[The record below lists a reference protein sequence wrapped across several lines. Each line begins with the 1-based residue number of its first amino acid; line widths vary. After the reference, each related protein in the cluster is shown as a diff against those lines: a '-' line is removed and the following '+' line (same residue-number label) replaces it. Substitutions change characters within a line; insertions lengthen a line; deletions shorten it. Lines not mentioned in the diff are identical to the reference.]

1 MSIFWL
7 RKAIATVGVAVLLGL
22 VVLTALIP
30 GGTHSIN
37 RIVVLTFG
45 CVAILV
51 AGDVAFRLLVRLR
64 SGRGYVKNSPLS
76 TRNLYIIPHP
86 YFRWIYRP
94 KNEISNPIPINYPLA
109 KGVYTSSSWITSSL
123 GFVDG
128 PEGNRDIS
136 PNKQPEEFRI
146 VCIGASTTGNY
157 LQTPD
162 GVFSYPSE
170 LEKNL
175 QADGFSN
182 ATVVNSGV
190 GGYNSADIL
199 VRFALQTIDLQPDC
213 IIIYHAYN
221 DIRSYLTPGLTSDFA
236 HANQSLAGTYWK
248 FQVAEAIP
256 TFGLAALDYFRA
268 KFLAGNIRNSLL
280 SVTARG
286 TVDLT
291 LDPTSGLEVYRRN
304 IQSIIDL
311 AKSRDIEVVLGTYCH
326 FLYAEIKHDSLHLRY
341 HEIVG
346 RENQI
351 MLELAEANELLLVD
365 NASDLPPDEEFFVDS
380 IHFNPSG
387 MAWLA
392 GNFAGAI
399 KSILTDRPNS
409 DLDGTAE
416 K

>member
-1 MSIFWL
+1 MNRVLVLIF
-7 RKAIATVGVAVLLGL
+7 G
-22 VVLTALIP
+22 
-30 GGTHSIN
+30 
-37 RIVVLTFG
+37 F
-45 CVAILV
+45 VAILV
-51 AGDVAFRLLVRLR
+51 AGDVAFRILVLLRT
-64 SGRGYVKNSPLS
+64 GRRYTKNSPLS

-94 KNEISNPIPINYPLA
+94 KNEISNPMPVKYPLA
-109 KGVYTSSSWITSSL
+109 TDVYPASSWITSSM
-123 GFVDG
+123 GFIDG

-136 PNKQPEEFRI
+136 PNKPPDEFRI
-146 VCIGASTTGNY
+146 LCIGASTTGNY
-157 LQTPD
+157 LQAPD

-175 QADGFSN
+175 RADGFSN

-286 TVDLT
+286 KVDLT